1 MWARLFFFFSS
12 QNQKRK
18 VMTSMYLRVCVHT
31 CIFYM
36 CTGLARGAVCLCV
49 CARVCELLFV
59 FLLFCVRAAA
69 PVCVCFSGSVVPLA
83 QHSLQQQQQQKDHY
97 DSVSIVWQFQ
107 ECLAFCQAFICG
119 RTHTADR
126 QALNIL

>member
-1 MWARLFFFFSS
+1 
-12 QNQKRK
+12 
-18 VMTSMYLRVCVHT
+18 
-31 CIFYM
+31 M

>member
-1 MWARLFFFFSS
+1 
-12 QNQKRK
+12 
-18 VMTSMYLRVCVHT
+18 MYILYVYWLSEGGGV
-31 CIFYM
+31 
-36 CTGLARGAVCLCV
+36 LVCV
-49 CARVCELLFV
+49 CARLRAFVCFSSIL
-59 FLLFCVRAAA
+59 RARC
-69 PVCVCFSGSVVPLA
+69 PCVCVCFSGSVVPLA